1 MKNLIID
8 ILDRGIATLKEILAQ
23 LRAATLQ
30 PQKFQSLF
38 GAFAQNTEQV
48 LMVFANPAIKIHNSD
63 KFIGGGEKWILMWA
77 YAKLTDVNQSK
88 YINFT
93 NPITMTADGQEI
105 NRDTIEKT
113 MGNYEQLYSHVINVT
128 VKINVSMNEAVAA
141 FQSGNNS
148 LACSHFGDTIA
159 AIEELQTLFKNYY
172 EVPEK
177 NILN

>member
-8 ILDRGIATLKEILAQ
+8 ILDRGISTLKEILTQ

-30 PQKFQSLF
+30 PQQFQSLF

-77 YAKLTDVNQSK
+77 YARLTDANLTK

-105 NRDTIEKT
+105 DRDTIEKT
-113 MGNYEQLYSHVINVT
+113 MSSYESLYSHVINAT
-128 VKINVSMNEAVAA
+128 VKINLAMNEAVAA
-141 FQSGNNS
+141 LQSGNNS
-148 LACSHFGDTIA
+148 LACSHFASTIEA
-159 AIEELQTLFKNYY
+159 FEELETLFRNYY
-172 EVPEK
+172 EVPVK
-177 NILN
+177 NILS